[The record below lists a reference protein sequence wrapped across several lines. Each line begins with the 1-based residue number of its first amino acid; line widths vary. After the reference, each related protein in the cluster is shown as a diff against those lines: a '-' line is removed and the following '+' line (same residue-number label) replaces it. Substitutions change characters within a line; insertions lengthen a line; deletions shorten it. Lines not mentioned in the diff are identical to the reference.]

1 MGSPRRFDFETRDH
15 LALAQ
20 DLDLVDFERAAKVSG
35 QKFYYL
41 KREAAMLEVG
51 LQRFA
56 LDQLLPEGFVP
67 VVTPD
72 LARPAIIEG
81 LGFSPRGEETQI
93 YSVADHDLCLIGT
106 SEITLGGM
114 YADSI
119 LQEEELP
126 LKLAGV
132 SHCFRTEA
140 GAAGRES
147 KGLYRVHQFTKVEMF
162 VFCRPEDSEAQH
174 QELLRLEKKIFDLLE
189 IPYRVIDIA
198 SADLGAP
205 AYRKFD
211 LEAWMPGRGEGG
223 EYGEITSTSNCTD
236 FQSRR
241 LKIRFKRAGGKK
253 KNELVHTLNGTA
265 ISNARAIVALIENHQ
280 QADGTIVPA
289 IVYVGTVES
298 DRVRR
303 SCRIPRRTGPL
314 PGLVLG
320 TAGHIDHGKTALV
333 RSLTGRD
340 LDRLPEEKARDRRA
354 RLRAARLADDLRVA
368 IVDVPGHEVRADDG
382 RSAGLD
388 LVMLV
393 VAADE
398 GVMPQPR
405 TPRDLRAVGI
415 DRGFVVLTKKDLV
428 DEEMQELAEEDVRDA
443 LAGGPLED
451 APIIAASAETG
462 EGIEEVARPS
472 NA

>member
-1 MGSPRRFDFETRDH
+1 MLPYGPMLDPRSLQDRRDEIVESCEARHIRADVDAAIALQEQTNVLRTELNEANRLRNEHQKAGKQKLDDAAREAHTAEGRRLKEEVGEKEEAVRAAEAKLETALRTLPNFLHPKSPRGGEEDFATLETVGSPRRFDFETRDH

-174 QELLRLEKKIFDLLE
+174 QELLRLERRIFDALE

-241 LKIRFKRAGGKK
+241 LRIRFKRAGEKK

-265 ISNARAIVALIENHQ
+265 ISNARAIVALLENHQ
-280 QADGTIVPA
+280 QADGTITIPDALVP
-289 IVYVGTVES
+289 YVGT
-298 DRVRR
+298 DR
-303 SCRIPRRTGPL
+303 IGPR
-314 PGLVLG
+314 
-320 TAGHIDHGKTALV
+320 
-333 RSLTGRD
+333 
-340 LDRLPEEKARDRRA
+340 
-354 RLRAARLADDLRVA
+354 
-368 IVDVPGHEVRADDG
+368 
-382 RSAGLD
+382 
-388 LVMLV
+388 
-393 VAADE
+393 
-398 GVMPQPR
+398 
-405 TPRDLRAVGI
+405 
-415 DRGFVVLTKKDLV
+415 
-428 DEEMQELAEEDVRDA
+428 
-443 LAGGPLED
+443 
-451 APIIAASAETG
+451 
-462 EGIEEVARPS
+462 
-472 NA
+472 

>member
-1 MGSPRRFDFETRDH
+1 MLDPRSLQERRDEIVESCQARRIHADVDAAIALHERTNALRTELNEANRLRNEHQKAGKQKLDDAAREAHTAEGRRLKEEVGQKEDAVRAAEADLETALRSLPNFLHPESPRGDEEDFKTLETKGEPRPFDFETRDH
-15 LALAQ
+15 LVLAQ

-56 LDQLLPEGFVP
+56 LDQLLPEGFIP

-72 LARPAIIEG
+72 LARPDIIEG

-114 YADSI
+114 YADTI
-119 LQEEELP
+119 LQEDELP

-174 QELLRLEKKIFDLLE
+174 QDLLRIERKIFDALE

-236 FQSRR
+236 YQSRR
-241 LKIRFKRAGGKK
+241 LKIRFRRAGEKK

-265 ISNARAIVALIENHQ
+265 ISNARAIVALLENHQ
-280 QADGTIVPA
+280 QADGTITIPEALVP
-289 IVYVGTVES
+289 YVGT
-298 DRVRR
+298 DR
-303 SCRIPRRTGPL
+303 IGPR
-314 PGLVLG
+314 
-320 TAGHIDHGKTALV
+320 
-333 RSLTGRD
+333 
-340 LDRLPEEKARDRRA
+340 
-354 RLRAARLADDLRVA
+354 
-368 IVDVPGHEVRADDG
+368 
-382 RSAGLD
+382 
-388 LVMLV
+388 
-393 VAADE
+393 
-398 GVMPQPR
+398 
-405 TPRDLRAVGI
+405 
-415 DRGFVVLTKKDLV
+415 
-428 DEEMQELAEEDVRDA
+428 
-443 LAGGPLED
+443 
-451 APIIAASAETG
+451 
-462 EGIEEVARPS
+462 
-472 NA
+472 